1 MEKLKKIYRENRVLV
16 ILLSVVIICFVI
28 ILIALFKYFYIGDN
42 NMRGDRL
49 DDAANV
55 PIKEERLTDLTM
67 ELKENVEVISSAE
80 ISPSGNTFYFTL
92 YFQPEVTLEEAK
104 TLASKTLDEFS
115 TEEKAVYDF
124 QFALRQEA
132 TENSDGF
139 KIDGARNA
147 EGAGTIVWGNPI
159 AVKKDANESE

>member
-1 MEKLKKIYRENRVLV
+1 MEKIKKIYRENRVLV

-28 ILIALFKYFYIGDN
+28 ILIAT
-42 NMRGDRL
+42 
-49 DDAANV
+49 NV

-67 ELKENVEVISSAE
+67 QLKENVEVISSAE